1 MRNLERNE
9 IENVSGGAGVPG
21 AVAGALIGGAAVIG
35 NSMIT
40 GEWNGLRILVAV
52 GIGALG
58 GALGNP
64 MAGTQLVWRLN
75 IAYSGGVASGVI
87 SAYNSAGT
95 KVGTVTVGEVRIGG
109 TDESGS
115 ATQSMYDPF
124 KEHPVGYDE
133 DGQPVYGSGPGDL
146 RRFTTSSLMTA

>member
-1 MRNLERNE
+1 MRNLNRNE

-21 AVAGALIGGAAVIG
+21 AAAGFLITSVAVVG
-35 NSMIT
+35 NSMVT
-40 GEWNGLRILVAV
+40 GEWNGLRMAAV
-52 GIGALG
+52 IAAGTLG

-64 MAGTQLVWRLN
+64 MAGTQLIWRLN

-87 SAYNSAGT
+87 SAYNLAGSR
-95 KVGTVTVGEVRIGG
+95 VGTVSVGELRLAG

-124 KEHPVGYDE
+124 KEHPIGYD
-133 DGQPVYGSGPGDL
+133 DYGQPIYGAGPGDL